1 MQNRQQTTS
10 HHFQFRFN
18 SRSLFLLAPYLLKY
32 DMHGSSLF
40 SWINVSC
47 KICIFEVGGMAFF
60 AFIQAP
66 HELLKQNNTTRRKM
80 AKFFVNIVSQ
90 SYKSSN
96 TGVALSRWG
105 GLSNVNKKGSSRVSE
120 MSSLTHFSWKW
131 LICVFIIVFKVQH
144 IAILSS
150 RLIFSRFSS
159 MGNVLTRWFLVWTV
173 NLIVKCQ
180 YNCIINLKVY
190 FSHLKF

>member
-1 MQNRQQTTS
+1 MLRAKI
-10 HHFQFRFN
+10 QF
-18 SRSLFLLAPYLLKY
+18 SLLLLAPYLLKY
-32 DMHGSSLF
+32 DMHNCSLF

-105 GLSNVNKKGSSRVSE
+105 GFSNVNKKGSSRVSE
-120 MSSLTHFSWKW
+120 MSSLTHFSWKR

-144 IAILSS
+144 IAMSS
-150 RLIFSRFSS
+150 RLIF
-159 MGNVLTRWFLVWTV
+159 LHDFLVWEMFIQRGS
-173 NLIVKCQ
+173 LSARFGQPIW
-180 YNCIINLKVY
+180 L
-190 FSHLKF
+190 